1 MNLKHLLGRAG
12 RTALGVAAVIVGG
25 LAVGWAANLNLS
37 TGAHFVPTGPALFQ
51 GSDLNLMVDAI
62 NVNTA
67 NIANG
72 VSSGNNLIGTG
83 VNKLSLLGAATLN
96 EPQLTVGGA
105 SSDTNIGI
113 AILGKGTGNACL
125 GGTTCANGAVQAVTT
140 ASSVDFLRVTGAAT
154 ANPGVVTA
162 LATGTDTNVALNV
175 LTKGSGN
182 VKLGIATAAACS
194 GTTTATCQG
203 QRFLVTITGLTTAAS
218 TISAAMTVTD
228 ANVLAAG
235 NQVMCQVQGYG
246 GTGVPEVVNVTPGTG
261 TVAMQ
266 IQNVSTGAALNAN
279 VVVACVV
286 FGA

>member
-1 MNLKHLLGRAG
+1 MNLKQLIGSAG
-12 RTALGVAAVIVGG
+12 RTALIGAAVVIGAATLG
-25 LAVGWAANLNLS
+25 TAANLSLS
-37 TGAHFVPTGPALFQ
+37 TGKYFVPTGPAMFP
-51 GSDLNLMVDAI
+51 GSDLNKMVDQI
-62 NVNTA
+62 NTNTA
-67 NIANG
+67 NIASG

-96 EPQLTVGGA
+96 EPNLTVGGA
-105 SSDTNIGI
+105 SSDANIGI
-113 AILGKGTGNACL
+113 AILGKGSGNACL
-125 GGTTCANGAVQAVTT
+125 GGTTCANGALQAVTT

-162 LATGTDTNVALNV
+162 LATGTDTNVALNL

-182 VKLGIATAAACS
+182 VKLGIATAATCS

-203 QRFLVTITGLTTAAS
+203 QRFTVTITGLTTAAS
-218 TISAAMTVTD
+218 TLSAAMTVTD
-228 ANVLAAG
+228 ANVLAST
-235 NQVMCQVQGYG
+235 NQVMCQTQGYA
-246 GTGVPEVVNVTPGTG
+246 GTGIPVAVNIVPGTG
-261 TVAMQ
+261 SVAFN